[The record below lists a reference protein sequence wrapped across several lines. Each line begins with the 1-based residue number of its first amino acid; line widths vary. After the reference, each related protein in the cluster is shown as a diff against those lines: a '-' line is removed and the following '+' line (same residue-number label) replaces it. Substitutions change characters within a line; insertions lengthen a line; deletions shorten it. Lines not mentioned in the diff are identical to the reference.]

1 VISAEDI
8 EELAAAW
15 LARADRGL
23 TDEEACA
30 LDAWLLQ
37 SSLNKVAYLRL
48 KASWRRADRLAA
60 LKPPLM
66 RHDSARR
73 IFQPKILAALAAAL
87 TLLLGGAGYLVW
99 RANADK
105 VYATDVGRTQSI
117 LLADGSRMDLN
128 TNTRVHTDVTAARR
142 IVTLESGEAYFDVV
156 HDASRPFT
164 VLAGSRRITDIG
176 TKFSVFRNGN
186 DVRILVRE
194 GKVRV
199 EALDGQGGAPVLAQA
214 GREIIAAG
222 SESLVLDKPGQA
234 IENDL
239 SWRGGMLVFD
249 QETLAEAAEQFNRY
263 NSRHIQVEGN
273 ARKIRIGGRFQAG
286 NVDVFVQLLH
296 RGFGLSVS
304 DEGDR
309 IVVSR

>member
-1 VISAEDI
+1 VVSAEDT
-8 EELAAAW
+8 EKLAASW
-15 LARADRGL
+15 LSRADRGL
-23 TDEEACA
+23 SDEEACA
-30 LDAWLLQ
+30 LDAWLAQ

-60 LKPPLM
+60 LKQPIA
-66 RHDSARR
+66 RDDRARR
-73 IFQPKILAALAAAL
+73 ILQPRILAALAAAL
-87 TLLLGGAGYLVW
+87 TLLLGGTGYLVW
-99 RANADK
+99 RASADQA
-105 VYATDVGRTQSI
+105 YATDIGKTQSV
-117 LLADGSRMDLN
+117 LLADGSRMELN

-142 IVTLESGEAYFDVV
+142 IVTLDSGEAYFDVV

-164 VLAGSRRITDIG
+164 VLAANRRITDIG
-176 TKFSVFRNGN
+176 TKFSVLRNGN
-186 DVRILVRE
+186 DVRVVVRE
-194 GKVRV
+194 GEVRV
-199 EALDGQGGAPVLAQA
+199 DVADGQGGAPVLAQA
-214 GREIIAAG
+214 GREVIAAG
-222 SESLVLDKPGQA
+222 SESLVLGKPVRE

-239 SWRGGMLVFD
+239 SWRAGMLVFD

-273 ARKIRIGGRFQAG
+273 ARKIRIGGRFKAG